1 MSDAR
6 LFLRLTLLV
15 ALLGA
20 IGGCSSGALSPDAA
34 EWRGYGRTPD
44 EQHFSPLTQID
55 RATVPRL
62 SLAWSIDLPR
72 EARVMEGTPL
82 EVGGVVY
89 FTTSLSIVYAVD
101 AETGRQLWRY
111 DPEAWRTNPR
121 AMRTT
126 AGQPNRGLAYWQ
138 GAIFDAA
145 SDGRLISLDART
157 GHINWSVDTI
167 EEANSRKS
175 STGAPRVFNG
185 KVIIGNGGADFGTRG
200 YVTAYDAATGKK
212 LWRFFTVP
220 GDPAKGFED
229 DAMRMAAKTWTG
241 EWWRWGGGGTVWNAI
256 TYDPDFNRVYI
267 GTGNAS
273 NYNPKLRSP
282 GGGDNLFLV
291 SIVALDA
298 DTGKYVWHYQV
309 NPREAWDYKATAD
322 MVLADLTIAG
332 QPRKVLMQAPTNGFF
347 YVIDRATGKLI
358 SAEKMG
364 KVTWASR
371 IDLATGRPV
380 EAPGIRYENGPAT
393 FWPSPFGIHNWQAM
407 SFNPQT
413 GLVYIPTMKQGARFV
428 ATPEDIAGADKLV
441 IGSARYSF
449 PIGARYGPPEKPDA
463 DDGTGY
469 LTAWDPVAQKARWTV
484 KLATFWNGGTLATAS
499 GLVFQG
505 AGDGWFSAYDGANGR
520 SLWRF
525 QAGNG
530 IGAAPITYSVNGTQ
544 YVSVLVGTRSILG
557 KDPGWRFGKQPSRI
571 LTFKLDGTA
580 KLPATTP
587 PGFTI
592 RSAFDPARPVD
603 EAAALRGGQVWNHAC
618 VVCHGF
624 GVASAGSAAPDLRES
639 SAAQDLATLS
649 TILKQGTLAPGGM
662 PLFDDLTDGEIRELN
677 MYIRSRARAAVG
689 GTAGG
694 APPASKPGGGAP

>member
-15 ALLGA
+15 AGLGA

-34 EWRGYGRTPD
+34 EWPGYGRTPD

-55 RATVPRL
+55 RTTVSRL

-157 GHINWSVDTI
+157 GHVNWSVDTI

-241 EWWRWGGGGTVWNAI
+241 AWWRWGGGGTVWNAI

-322 MVLADLTIAG
+322 IVLADLTIAG

-449 PIGARYGPPEKPDA
+449 PIGARYGPPEKPDP

-469 LTAWDPVAQKARWTV
+469 LTAWDPVAHKARWTV

-580 KLPATTP
+580 KLPATPP

-649 TILKQGTLAPGGM
+649 SILKQGTLAPGGM
-662 PLFDDLTDGEIRELN
+662 PLFDDLTDSEIRELN

-694 APPASKPGGGAP
+694 PGPTVKPGGGAP